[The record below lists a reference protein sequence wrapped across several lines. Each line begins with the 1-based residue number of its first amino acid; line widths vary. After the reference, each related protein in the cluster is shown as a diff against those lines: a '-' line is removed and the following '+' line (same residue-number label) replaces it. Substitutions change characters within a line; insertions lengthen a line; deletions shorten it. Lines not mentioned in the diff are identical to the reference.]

1 MTGKTHVAAGVA
13 SAVVAAAML
22 HVTMTPAIVVLGG
35 IGGLAPDLDHPE
47 ALLTRHLLGV
57 RQASGIARET
67 GFLRHRGFA
76 HSVVAL
82 VLSTWLLL
90 PLVGGLMAHGTLALG
105 VLVGHA
111 GWTLALWHLWGP
123 GKRIGWAAGFAS
135 HMVVDALNTK
145 GVQWFWPINLWI
157 KSPIP
162 NITVGTWPEDVFRW
176 VMFLGIAVWAV
187 RLGHPLW
194 AVMVIAASEGIYRIV
209 KI

>member
-1 MTGKTHVAAGVA
+1 MMAKTHIAAGVVG
-13 SAVVAAAML
+13 AVVVSTLL
-22 HVTMTPAIVVLGG
+22 HHTVTPAIVVLGG

-57 RQASGIARET
+57 RQASAVAQET
-67 GFLRHRGFA
+67 GLLRHRGFA

-82 VLSTWLLL
+82 VLSTVILL
-90 PLVGGLMAHGTLALG
+90 PFLGLMMAHATLALA

-111 GWTLALWHLWGP
+111 SWVTALWRLWGT
-123 GKRIGWAAGFAS
+123 GNRIGWAAGFAS
-135 HMVVDALNTK
+135 HMVVDILNTK
-145 GVQWFWPINLWI
+145 GVQWFRPLHLWV

-176 VMFLGIAVWAV
+176 LMLLTICLWHPVLGI
-187 RLGHPLW
+187 
-194 AVMVIAASEGIYRIV
+194 ITAASSEGIYRAV